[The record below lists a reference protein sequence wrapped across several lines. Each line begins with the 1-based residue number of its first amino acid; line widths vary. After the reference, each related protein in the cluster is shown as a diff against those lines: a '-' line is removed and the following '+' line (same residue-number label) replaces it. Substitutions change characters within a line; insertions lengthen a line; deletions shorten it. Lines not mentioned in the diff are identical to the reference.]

1 MNLASFKDKPKND
14 MKNRKRG
21 IEERKKGRSSIVSEE
36 FEQSMN
42 NEMGN
47 HIEIMAKT

>member
-1 MNLASFKDKPKND
+1 MNLASYKDKPKNE

-21 IEERKKGRSSIVSEE
+21 VEERKKGCSCIISEV

-42 NEMGN
+42 SEMGN